1 MKTEIQTLINQYKT
15 AIQNIEKE
23 DLANFKTLEE
33 GIQISRKCL
42 QELRILVRNNE
53 FSNKQD
59 EIDFFKTTKPFINS
73 RLKFFTK
80 LYNYLLEKPAGSIKL
95 QRNFIDKQIKIAQEV
110 AVKNLDFIT
119 YYREQ
124 ATHFDEN
131 YFLRGND
138 KISMVSDSSYFYTDA
153 EFSTSH
159 DNMVAKVMAYDL
171 LTNFYQQELKEL
183 RFLEKEGRSKSPK
196 QKLNLHWTGN
206 KTDLVE
212 LIYALH
218 SSDCVNNGKADIK
231 EIAQMTERIFKVEL
245 GDYYRTYLS
254 LRIRKKG
261 RTKFLDSLRNS
272 LEKRM
277 DESDE

>member
-1 MKTEIQTLINQYKT
+1 MNLKLQALIDQYKT
-15 AIQNIEKE
+15 AIYELEQENVN
-23 DLANFKTLEE
+23 DFKIVEQ
-33 GIQISRKCL
+33 GIQLSRKYL
-42 QELRILVRNNE
+42 QDLRILVRNNE
-53 FSNKQD
+53 FSNEED
-59 EIDFFKTTKPFINS
+59 EVDFFKTTKPFINS
-73 RLKFFTK
+73 RLKFYTK
-80 LYNYLLEKPAGSIKL
+80 LYKYLLEKPAGSIKL
-95 QRNFIDKQIKIAQEV
+95 QRNFIDKQIKVTQEV

-124 ATHFDEN
+124 ATHLDKY
-131 YFLRGND
+131 YFLRGKD
-138 KISMVSDSSYFYTDA
+138 KMSLVSDNSYFYTDA

-183 RFLEKEGRSKSPK
+183 RFIEKEGRSNISRP
-196 QKLNLHWTGN
+196 KLNLHWTGN

-218 SSDCVNNGKADIK
+218 SSDCVNHGKADIK

-261 RTKFLDSLRNS
+261 RTKFLDALKNS

-277 DESDE
+277 EESDE